1 MNTHIT
7 ILEAILV
14 SVVSL
19 FGLVVFVAI
28 QTAVETITQNFK
40 KK

>member
-14 SVVSL
+14 SGVSL
-19 FGLVVFVAI
+19 FGWVFI
-28 QTAVETITQNFK
+28 KTLLETPKNK
-40 KK
+40 

>member
-14 SVVSL
+14 SGISL
-19 FGLVVFVAI
+19 IGWVFIKTLV
-28 QTAVETITQNFK
+28 EHLKNK
-40 KK
+40 